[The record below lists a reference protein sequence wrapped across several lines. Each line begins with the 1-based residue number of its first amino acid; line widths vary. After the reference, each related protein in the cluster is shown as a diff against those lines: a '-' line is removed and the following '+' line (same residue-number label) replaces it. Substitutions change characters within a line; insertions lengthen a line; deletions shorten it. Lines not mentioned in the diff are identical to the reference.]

1 MFAPVYLDHNATT
14 PLHAAVREAMLPWL
28 GERYGNASSRHEYG
42 RAARKA
48 IDEARAQV
56 AAAVNAH
63 PTEVIFTS
71 GGSEANNLFIK
82 GAAAVQKPGLVA
94 VSAVEHP
101 CVREPARQLVKS
113 GWRFAEIAV
122 DIEGRID
129 IPAFARLMADKP
141 KLVSVML
148 ANNETGVLQDIPA
161 LAAQVRAGGGWMH
174 CDAVQALGKIPL
186 DFRGLGVHG
195 LSLSAHKIQGPLGAG
210 ALIVDKRVEL
220 APLIAG
226 GGQERNL
233 RSGTE

>member
-1 MFAPVYLDHNATT
+1 
-14 PLHAAVREAMLPWL
+14 MLPWL
-28 GERYGNASSRHEYG
+28 GERFGNASSRHEYG

-71 GGSEANNLFIK
+71 GGRKPTTCSSRAPQPCEARPGGGERGRAPLRAGA
-82 GAAAVQKPGLVA
+82 GAAT
-94 VSAVEHP
+94 
-101 CVREPARQLVKS
+101 RRS

-122 DIEGRID
+122 DAKGGSTSPPLRKSGRQ
-129 IPAFARLMADKP
+129 AEA
-141 KLVSVML
+141 
-148 ANNETGVLQDIPA
+148 GVGDAGQQRNRRAAGRPA

-186 DFRGLGVHG
+186 DFRALGVHG

-220 APLIAG
+220 APSSPAAG
-226 GGQERNL
+226 
-233 RSGTE
+233 RSVTCAPAPRT

>member
-1 MFAPVYLDHNATT
+1 
-14 PLHAAVREAMLPWL
+14 MLPWL
-28 GERYGNASSRHEYG
+28 GERFGNASSRHEYG

-101 CVREPARQLVKS
+101 CVREPARQLVE
-113 GWRFAEIAV
+113 RLALRR
-122 DIEGRID
+122 DRGRLKAGSTS
-129 IPAFARLMADKP
+129 PPLRVAADKP

-148 ANNETGVLQDIPA
+148 ANNETGVLQDVPRW
-161 LAAQVRAGGGWMH
+161 Q
-174 CDAVQALGKIPL
+174 P
-186 DFRGLGVHG
+186 
-195 LSLSAHKIQGPLGAG
+195 
-210 ALIVDKRVEL
+210 
-220 APLIAG
+220 
-226 GGQERNL
+226 
-233 RSGTE
+233 RSGPAAAGCTATRCRRWARSRWISGAWACMASACRPTRFKARWGPGR

>member
-1 MFAPVYLDHNATT
+1 
-14 PLHAAVREAMLPWL
+14 MLPWL
-28 GERYGNASSRHEYG
+28 GERFGNASSRHEYG

-101 CVREPARQLVKS
+101 ACGSRRGNSSS

-122 DIEGRID
+122 DGEGRID
-129 IPAFARLMADKP
+129 IPAFARCRRQAE
-141 KLVSVML
+141 
-148 ANNETGVLQDIPA
+148 AGVGDAGQQRNRRAAGRPA

-220 APLIAG
+220 APSSPAAG
-226 GGQERNL
+226 
-233 RSGTE
+233 RSVTCAPAPRT